1 MGTRGLYGIRKDGV
15 DKVTYNHFDSYPE
28 YLGMNMIKFCM
39 NHNKDALTG
48 LFNKIELVGDENPTE
63 EQKVN
68 CKRNG
73 WFDDTVSL
81 QTDDDWYCLLRDT
94 QGNLECLMQADKAY
108 MLDNSDFIKD
118 SLSCE
123 YAYIINL
130 DRSVLEVWI
139 GCQKE
144 PDPKNRYGTQQDDY
158 GYYPCKLIR
167 SYHLPLT
174 KNKKWY
180 LKDMNKNIK
189 KRWKN

>member
-81 QTDDDWYCLLRDT
+81 QTDDNWYCLLRDT

-118 SLSCE
+118 SLFCE

-130 DRSVLEVWI
+130 DRSVLEVWV

-144 PDPKNRYGTQQDDY
+144 PDPKNRYGTQQDEY